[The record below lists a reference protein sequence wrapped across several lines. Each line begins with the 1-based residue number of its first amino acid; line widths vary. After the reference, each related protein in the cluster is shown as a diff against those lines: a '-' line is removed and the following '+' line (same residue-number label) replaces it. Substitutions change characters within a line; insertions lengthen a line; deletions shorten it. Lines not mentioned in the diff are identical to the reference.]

1 MNGIEKITARIAADA
16 EADIQALRA
25 ETLAKCQGIKAEYE
39 SAAREEYERLM
50 RAGTRECEELVS
62 RAERTAGMDAKKAV
76 LAMKQELVARAFDKA
91 INQVIS
97 MPEVQYVDF
106 LARQAAAAART
117 GEEELVLNAD
127 DGGRV
132 GEKVVKAANALLA
145 ERGLPGR
152 LRLSKEPAAI
162 QGGLFLRDGDIQIN
176 CSVEQLME
184 QYRGRLAAQV
194 AEVLFEA

>member
-1 MNGIEKITARIAADA
+1 M
-16 EADIQALRA
+16 
-25 ETLAKCQGIKAEYE
+25 
-39 SAAREEYERLM
+39 
-50 RAGTRECEELVS
+50 
-62 RAERTAGMDAKKAV
+62 
-76 LAMKQELVARAFDKA
+76 
-91 INQVIS
+91 
-97 MPEVQYVDF
+97 
-106 LARQAAAAART
+106 
-117 GEEELVLNAD
+117 
-127 DGGRV
+127 
-132 GEKVVKAANALLA
+132 VKAANALLA